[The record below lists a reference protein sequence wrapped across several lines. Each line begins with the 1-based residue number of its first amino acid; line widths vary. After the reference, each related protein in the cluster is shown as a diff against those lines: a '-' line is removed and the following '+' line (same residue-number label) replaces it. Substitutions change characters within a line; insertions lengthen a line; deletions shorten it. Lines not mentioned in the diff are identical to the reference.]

1 MDLVCLILW
10 IIDLFKPSIG
20 LSIAAICT
28 GAVNVILLCIRNK
41 DFSIAYVVSLI
52 GIVVG
57 IVKIL
62 VTISFSVVSIFQTL
76 ENISI

>member
-28 GAVNVILLCIRNK
+28 GAIDVILLSIKDN
-41 DFSIAYVVSLI
+41 DFSIAYVVSVV
-52 GIVVG
+52 GIIVG
-57 IVKIL
+57 IVKI
-62 VTISFSVVSIFQTL
+62 ITL
-76 ENISI
+76 

>member
-28 GAVNVILLCIRNK
+28 GAIDVILLCIKGK
-41 DFSIAYVVSLI
+41 DISIAFVVSI
-52 GIVVG
+52 VGIIVG
-57 IVKIL
+57 IVKI
-62 VTISFSVVSIFQTL
+62 ITL
-76 ENISI
+76 